1 MKFFIFQFLC
11 FSLVVCIAIR
21 VCILVPAS
29 LVTRR
34 AELSSKSNTVAGA
47 LSPKIDGRIGVTSH
61 VKFALKLTIRPYS
74 GLHRE
79 YSTSSIF

>member
-11 FSLVVCIAIR
+11 FSLVVCIGIR

-47 LSPKIDGRIGVTSH
+47 FSLKISGRVDVTSH
-61 VKFALKLTIRPYS
+61 AKLMIKQILLTYS
-74 GLHRE
+74 YTCR
-79 YSTSSIF
+79 

>member
-47 LSPKIDGRIGVTSH
+47 FSLKIGGRLDITSRA
-61 VKFALKLTIRPYS
+61 KFML
-74 GLHRE
+74 
-79 YSTSSIF
+79 